1 MPSFAT
7 MSTRRL
13 LIFTAALALCIGG
26 FALLFPAL
34 LLEGKGVGTLDPA
47 AVAMTRTVGVALLGV
62 AGLNLALSGLPSSG
76 ILRRVLLANAAFQLA
91 LLPLD
96 PWACATGAFEGLA
109 SFLPNS
115 ILHVVLATLFLR
127 AWRGTAADPCLGS
140 PRAGVR
146 P

>member
-1 MPSFAT
+1 

-13 LIFTAALALCIGG
+13 LVSTAVAALCIGG

-34 LLEGKGVGTLDPA
+34 LLTGKGVALIDPA

-62 AGLNLALSGLPSSG
+62 AGLDLACADLPPGSS
-76 ILRRVLLANAAFQLA
+76 LRRVLVANGLFQLT

-96 PWACATGAFEGLA
+96 PFACATGAFHGVA

-115 ILHVVLATLFLR
+115 VLHVVLAILFLR
-127 AWRGTAADPCLGS
+127 AWLHQRVG
-140 PRAGVR
+140 
-146 P
+146 

>member
-1 MPSFAT
+1 

-13 LIFTAALALCIGG
+13 FVSTAAAALCIGG

-34 LLEGKGVGTLDPA
+34 LLEGKGVAVIDPA

-62 AGLNLALSGLPSSG
+62 AGLNLACADLPPSSS
-76 ILRRVLLANAAFQLA
+76 LQRVLAANALLQLA

-96 PWACATGAFEGLA
+96 PFACATGAFQGVA

-115 ILHVVLATLFLR
+115 VLHVVLAVLFFR
-127 AWRGTAADPCLGS
+127 AWLRQ
-140 PRAGVR
+140 RVR
-146 P
+146 